1 MIWFLFLILVFAGL
15 LILFLKLGAGAG
27 VSVDPVAHYRAQL
40 AEIEMDE
47 EQGAIDADGAR
58 AARLELQRRL
68 LKAGNATG
76 SEPSPDNASSLST
89 QVIGSFAVVIL
100 VVAAGVYALLGN
112 PGVPAAQPSPV
123 EQASNRL
130 VEDTGVTMGQALE
143 QVKGHLDVNP
153 EDVQGWKVLAQTA
166 RAVGDFAAAA
176 QAYGELARMEA
187 GDANWRANE
196 LEAYIAHAGGQ
207 ITPAARLVLAA
218 LISEAPDHP
227 AGQYYLGLVRLQS
240 GDEAGARAV
249 WTALADR
256 SSPQAPWMPR
266 LRQQLG
272 SLGVNPPA
280 LSEQDMAVV
289 DAMSEEEREAFML
302 QMLERLE
309 SRLESNP
316 VDPEGWLMLARSKLA
331 LGDKTGAIK
340 ALESG
345 ISANPGANS
354 SQLQAFLDN
363 LLENPDL

>member
-1 MIWFLFLILVFAGL
+1 MIWLLFLTLAILGL
-15 LILFLKLGAGAG
+15 LILFLKLEGGTG
-27 VSVDPVAHYRAQL
+27 VVVDPVAHYHAQL
-40 AEIEMDE
+40 AEIEADE
-47 EQGAIDADGAR
+47 EQGSIDAEGAR

-68 LKAGNATG
+68 LKAGKATG
-76 SEPSPDNASSLST
+76 PEPSPDNAGSLSIRA
-89 QVIGSFAVVIL
+89 IGSFVVVIL
-100 VVAAGVYALLGN
+100 AVAVGVYALLGN
-112 PGVPAAQPSPV
+112 PGVPAARPSPV
-123 EQASNRL
+123 EQASSRL

-143 QVKGHLDVNP
+143 QVREHLDANP

-166 RAVGDFAAAA
+166 RAVGDFATAA

-187 GDANWRANE
+187 SDVNWRANE

-249 WTALADR
+249 WTTLADR

-272 SLGVNPPA
+272 TLGVSPPA
-280 LSEQDMAVV
+280 LSERDVAVV

-309 SRLESNP
+309 NRLESDP
-316 VDPEGWLMLARSKLA
+316 ADPEGWLMLARSKLA
-331 LGDKTGAIK
+331 LGDKTGAIR
-340 ALESG
+340 ALQSG
-345 ISANPGANS
+345 ISANPGANA

-363 LLENPDL
+363 LLENPNL